1 MVILRSFSCLLL
13 SRNCCAVYLSGLS
26 PARAAAEAAMA
37 RAIAEAALQI
47 PLTIAGIAFAGGA
60 VAGLKISTGR
70 QIGAGSAAFCAV
82 AAIAPATGT
91 RFSAAATALL
101 ATSGAQAFV
110 AELLGPSAA
119 GGAGGAGRRA
129 GPGEGA
135 GGRRT
140 RIRGGRQGSGCLA
153 ADCLLAVMV
162 AAVCQPAATVVAVV
176 LPGQCTAGV
185 ALLAPL
191 PVGAVTVAV
200 IVLHLSDIVGVVV
213 AQHSIALP
221 GAAAEQPGVPPPA
234 QAAGNTAGHFPV
246 RPGYFGSGLRL
257 QVYIDP
263 FSFYRTILEF
273 AVEGSAILEIQGT
286 KATRLSIL
294 RHAHIK
300 HIRSVIMGRAAGLRL
315 FHHIAGTVAPSE
327 CSIHCFPVGICIGT
341 FPTGMAVF
349 EAAGISAAIGKS
361 QRSLAAG
368 DLVGKLSFVSAA
380 IFPLPLSA
388 RI

>member
-1 MVILRSFSCLLL
+1 
-13 SRNCCAVYLSGLS
+13 
-26 PARAAAEAAMA
+26 MA
-37 RAIAEAALQI
+37 RAITEAALQI

-91 RFSAAATALL
+91 RFPAGSAAFL
-101 ATSGAQAFV
+101 AAPGAQAFV

-129 GPGEGA
+129 GPGGGA
-135 GGRRT
+135 GRRGT
-140 RIRGGRQGSGCLA
+140 RILGGRQGSGCLA
-153 ADCLLAVMV
+153 ADCLFAVMA
-162 AAVCQPAATVVAVV
+162 AAVYQPAAAVVTVVLA
-176 LPGQCTAGV
+176 GQCTAGI

-257 QVYIDP
+257 PVYIDP
-263 FSFYRTILEF
+263 FSFYRTVLEF
-273 AVEGSAILEIQGT
+273 AVEGSAVLEIQGT

-294 RHAHIK
+294 HHAYIK
-300 HIRSVIMGRAAGLRL
+300 HIRSVIVWSAAGLWL
-315 FHHIAGTVAPSE
+315 FHHIAGTVTPSE
-327 CSIHCFPVGICIGT
+327 CSIRCFPVGVCIGT
-341 FPTGMAVF
+341 FPAGMAVF
-349 EAAGISAAIGKS
+349 EAAGISAAVGKG
-361 QRSLAAG
+361 QRTLAAG
-368 DLVGKLSFVSAA
+368 HFVGQLSFVSAA
-380 IFPLPLSA
+380 VFPLPLSA
-388 RI
+388 FVQEGYFAFRGGPAEAPP